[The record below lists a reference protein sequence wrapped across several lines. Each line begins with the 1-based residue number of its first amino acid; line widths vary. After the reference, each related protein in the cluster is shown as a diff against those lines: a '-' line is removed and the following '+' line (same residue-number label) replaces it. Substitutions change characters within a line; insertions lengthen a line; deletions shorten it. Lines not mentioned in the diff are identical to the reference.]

1 MDIKLVVTDMDGTF
15 LDGNSEFD
23 REAFGILKENLDS
36 HNIRFVFCTGKQCE
50 RVENIVGDLTKDT
63 FIIGDS
69 ATRIKYNGEFLYTAT
84 IQNEI
89 GLNIIDALTKIDPEQ
104 TIIACTEDVA
114 YVLDTVSEEERKF
127 VHGSYQNVTYIKDF
141 TEIKSDFLK
150 ITVHDASGKCKQTAQ
165 QIDYFNNEAYIIAS
179 EDYWIDITKLGVNKG
194 TTIHKIQS
202 ILNIDPA
209 ETIAFGDGLND
220 IDLFKSAKYKVAMDN
235 AYPELKK
242 EANLIAINHNDSGVI
257 KTLNLLLTF

>member
-15 LDGNSEFD
+15 LDEISEFD

-84 IQNEI
+84 IQNEL

-127 VHGSYQNVTYIKDF
+127 VHGS
-141 TEIKSDFLK
+141 
-150 ITVHDASGKCKQTAQ
+150 
-165 QIDYFNNEAYIIAS
+165 
-179 EDYWIDITKLGVNKG
+179 
-194 TTIHKIQS
+194 
-202 ILNIDPA
+202 
-209 ETIAFGDGLND
+209 
-220 IDLFKSAKYKVAMDN
+220 
-235 AYPELKK
+235 
-242 EANLIAINHNDSGVI
+242 
-257 KTLNLLLTF
+257 